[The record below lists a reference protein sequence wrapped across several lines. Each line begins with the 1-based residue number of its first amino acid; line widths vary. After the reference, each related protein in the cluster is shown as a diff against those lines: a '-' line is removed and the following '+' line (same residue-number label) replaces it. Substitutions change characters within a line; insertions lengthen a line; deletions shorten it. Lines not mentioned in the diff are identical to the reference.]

1 LNLRLEKA
9 WLRAVDEPESGSPKP
24 AADRRTVVDRLA
36 QRPHDSTWLLPMT
49 QAQQAALEALAHGR
63 SVPTDLTRGEASLL
77 IEEWGGPA
85 SLNVDRIGVRE
96 RPPLELGS
104 NCTKAVAVTAAGRV
118 LVSVSKRSA
127 GSPGAGCARYHDRP
141 GAEILHDDD
150 IAAWRGDR
158 YSVVVAPESVSV
170 DLAELSDRI
179 LSDLAWRFGD
189 DFKAA
194 SWLHRDSEIK
204 AQGRD
209 HLHIAVSAAEGRVV
223 VTQRTMENAVR
234 EATKALER
242 ARSKGA
248 ER

>member
-1 LNLRLEKA
+1 LNLHLEKA
-9 WLRAVDEPESGSPKP
+9 WLRAVDEPASESPKH
-24 AADRRTVVDRLA
+24 AAGGRTVADRLA
-36 QRPHDSTWLLPMT
+36 RRPHDSTWLLPMT
-49 QAQQAALEALAHGR
+49 EGQQAALEALAHGR

-77 IEEWGGPA
+77 IEEWGGPP

-104 NCTKAVAVTAAGRV
+104 NCTKAVTMTAAGRV
-118 LVSVSKRSA
+118 LVSVSKRSV
-127 GSPGAGCARYHDRP
+127 GSPGAACARYHDRP
-141 GAEILHDDD
+141 GVEILHDDD
-150 IAAWRGDR
+150 IAEWRGDR
-158 YSVVVAPESVSV
+158 YSVVVAPESASV
-170 DLAELSDRI
+170 DLTELSDRI
-179 LSDLAWRFGD
+179 LSDLERRFGD

-234 EATKALER
+234 EATKALDR

>member
-1 LNLRLEKA
+1 MNLHLEKA
-9 WLRAVDEPESGSPKP
+9 WLRAVDEPENGSPKHG
-24 AADRRTVVDRLA
+24 ADRRTVVDRLA
-36 QRPHDSTWLLPMT
+36 QRPHDRTWLLPMT
-49 QAQQAALEALAHGR
+49 EAQQAALEALAHGR

-118 LVSVSKRSA
+118 LVSVSKRSV
-127 GSPGAGCARYHDRP
+127 GSPGAACARYHERP
-141 GAEILHDDD
+141 GVEILHDDD
-150 IAAWRGDR
+150 IAEWRGDR
-158 YSVVVAPESVSV
+158 YSVVVAPESASV

-179 LSDLAWRFGD
+179 LSDLEWRFGD

-234 EATKALER
+234 EAMKALER